1 MRRVLWSGLLVLG
14 LIVHTHLEQPVFA
27 QPATTVQLPTF
38 QFFTTSTSV
47 LVPDRGATVL
57 GGNRTN
63 STGSNFYSQPYL
75 GPVRPSSTNGV
86 TSQTQVHVQIHDLRE
101 MDEALLRQATGQAG
115 NRSGLLPAPQ
125 VTSSADLPPAGSVA
139 DAARARLV
147 EAQAAEREARKFY
160 EQGLAAEA
168 NGRPSLARA
177 YYQMAVAKAGDPFKT
192 EIKRRMAALPEAN
205 APRVA
210 RQSQP

>member
-1 MRRVLWSGLLVLG
+1 MRRAFWNG
-14 LIVHTHLEQPVFA
+14 LIVLGVLGYLLIEQPVFA

-38 QFFTTSTSV
+38 SFFTTSTSV

-75 GPVRPSSTNGV
+75 GPVRPSATNGV
-86 TSQTQVHVQIHDLRE
+86 ASQTQVHVQIHDLRE
-101 MDEALLRQATGQAG
+101 MDEALLRQATGNSGSRA
-115 NRSGLLPAPQ
+115 GLLPSP

-139 DAARARLV
+139 DAARARV
-147 EAQAAEREARKFY
+147 AEAQAAEREARKFY

-177 YYQMAVAKAGDPFKT
+177 YYQMAVAKAGDPFKS
-192 EIKRRMAALPEAN
+192 EIKRRMAALPEVN
-205 APRVA
+205 VPRVA